1 MGTGS
6 VSRLPKITFVR
17 FSHISRQILLLDAQ
31 NQGKAQMFTDTIQ
44 NYEGFML
51 SVVIGEGAW
60 LCHFAWGVLL
70 L

>member
-1 MGTGS
+1 MGIGS
-6 VSRLPKITFVR
+6 IARLPKITFVR
-17 FSHISRQILLLDAQ
+17 FTRISRQILLLDAQ
-31 NQGKAQMFTDTIQ
+31 NQDKALIFTDTIQ
-44 NYEGFML
+44 SYGGFML